1 MKYSKLLVY
10 TVKAFAKNYSAP
22 ATVINSVG
30 GMRGLVK
37 IPRFFGEEFDRDEL
51 SKGCYAYIVNNSEVC
66 HS

>member
-1 MKYSKLLVY
+1 
-10 TVKAFAKNYSAP
+10 
-22 ATVINSVG
+22 VG